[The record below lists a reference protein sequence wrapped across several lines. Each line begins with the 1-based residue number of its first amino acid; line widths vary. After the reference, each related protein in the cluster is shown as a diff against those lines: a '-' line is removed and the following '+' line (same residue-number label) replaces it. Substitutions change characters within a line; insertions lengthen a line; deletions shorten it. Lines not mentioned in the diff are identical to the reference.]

1 MKKEKIVNRIAV
13 LGIVIALIFS
23 LVLVYFP
30 EIFKLEEAS
39 INFSYEDELFD
50 KTKIMTVDIQMD
62 EDDWQDMLDNAIS
75 EEYYTCDIVV
85 NGVTYKNVGIR
96 PKGNTSLS
104 QVYSDDTTDRYSFKV
119 EFDHYVDNQTCNGLD
134 KLVLNNLMSDA
145 TYMKEYISYDIMSYL
160 GVPSSLYAYA
170 SISVN
175 GENWGLYLALEGM
188 EESFAERNFG
198 SSYGNLYK
206 PEGSLGMGGN
216 KENFDKADMNF
227 ELPNAVDDS
236 TGQAQSETQGNKTD
250 APSDTSVMTESDN
263 PTGLSTE
270 AGTDIQEKTSDSEKQ
285 SETQTEAS
293 DSEKESGI
301 QTEASDSEKESGT
314 QGETLDSKNQSEN
327 PQTDKENQSTDQFPQ
342 GGRFTQNGEF
352 PQNGEF
358 SQKGNGGFGGGMNS
372 SSGGEDL
379 AYVDDEISSYSTIF
393 ESSVFDTT
401 DEDYKRVIEALKN
414 LSNGTDLETYIDVD
428 EVLRYIASNVF
439 LANDDSYFGTMLH
452 NYYLYEKNGKLSM
465 LPWDYNLAFGGFQSS
480 DATSLVNRPIDTVVS
495 GTTLEARPMI
505 GKLLEV
511 EEYKEQYHAYLDE
524 LISGYF
530 ESGQFEK
537 TITEIESLISPYVE
551 NDPTAFYTYDEF
563 KTAVSNLK
571 EFCLLRAESIRGQL
585 DGTIPS
591 TEEEQENNEDALID
605 ASSVSIQAMGTQG
618 GGNKGGGN
626 RGDMQGFPG
635 GEQGD
640 VQGFPGGQ
648 QGEIQGGPG
657 GQQGNTQG
665 FPGGQQGDMQG
676 IPSGEQDDT
685 QGVADGLKSDTQGVS
700 GNQQS
705 DTQGVTAGQQGNLQE
720 NQGEQQSNQQS
731 NEQNEVDGQQNN
743 SQQDQSNQQSDIQGN
758 QSNQQSDTQGNQ
770 SNQPGAFGGQ
780 QGGMQGKQPGN
791 MQDTKPNNMPGNNSN
806 IEGSGMSNSQDTQQ
820 ALIVSGGCILVMCI
834 CILFAKKFHRRKY
847 HI

>member
-216 KENFDKADMNF
+216 KENFDKADMNL
-227 ELPNAVDDS
+227 ELPNAMD
-236 TGQAQSETQGNKTD
+236 N
-250 APSDTSVMTESDN
+250 SD
-263 PTGLSTE
+263 
-270 AGTDIQEKTSDSEKQ
+270 KQ
-285 SETQTEAS
+285 SET
-293 DSEKESGI
+293 

-379 AYVDDEISSYSTIF
+379 AYVNDEISSYSTIF

-551 NDPTAFYTYDEF
+551 NDPIAFYTYDEF

-591 TEEEQENNEDALID
+591 TEEEQENNADALID

-626 RGDMQGFPG
+626 HG
-635 GEQGD
+635 
-640 VQGFPGGQ
+640 
-648 QGEIQGGPG
+648 
-657 GQQGNTQG
+657 
-665 FPGGQQGDMQG
+665 
-676 IPSGEQDDT
+676 
-685 QGVADGLKSDTQGVS
+685 
-700 GNQQS
+700 
-705 DTQGVTAGQQGNLQE
+705 
-720 NQGEQQSNQQS
+720 
-731 NEQNEVDGQQNN
+731 
-743 SQQDQSNQQSDIQGN
+743 DIQGN

-820 ALIVSGGCILVMCI
+820 ALIVSAGCILIMCI

>member
-216 KENFDKADMNF
+216 KENFDKADMNL
-227 ELPNAVDDS
+227 ELPNAMD
-236 TGQAQSETQGNKTD
+236 N
-250 APSDTSVMTESDN
+250 SD
-263 PTGLSTE
+263 
-270 AGTDIQEKTSDSEKQ
+270 KQ
-285 SETQTEAS
+285 SET
-293 DSEKESGI
+293 

-352 PQNGEF
+352 PQNEEF

-379 AYVDDEISSYSTIF
+379 AYVNDEISSYSTIF

-591 TEEEQENNEDALID
+591 TEEEQENNADALID

-626 RGDMQGFPG
+626 HG
-635 GEQGD
+635 
-640 VQGFPGGQ
+640 
-648 QGEIQGGPG
+648 
-657 GQQGNTQG
+657 
-665 FPGGQQGDMQG
+665 
-676 IPSGEQDDT
+676 
-685 QGVADGLKSDTQGVS
+685 
-700 GNQQS
+700 
-705 DTQGVTAGQQGNLQE
+705 
-720 NQGEQQSNQQS
+720 
-731 NEQNEVDGQQNN
+731 
-743 SQQDQSNQQSDIQGN
+743 DIQGN

-820 ALIVSGGCILVMCI
+820 ALIVSAGCILIMCI

>member
-216 KENFDKADMNF
+216 KENFDKADMNL
-227 ELPNAVDDS
+227 ELPNAMD
-236 TGQAQSETQGNKTD
+236 N
-250 APSDTSVMTESDN
+250 SD
-263 PTGLSTE
+263 
-270 AGTDIQEKTSDSEKQ
+270 KQ
-285 SETQTEAS
+285 SET
-293 DSEKESGI
+293 

-379 AYVDDEISSYSTIF
+379 AYVNDEISSYSTIF

-591 TEEEQENNEDALID
+591 TEEEQENNADALID

-626 RGDMQGFPG
+626 HG
-635 GEQGD
+635 
-640 VQGFPGGQ
+640 
-648 QGEIQGGPG
+648 
-657 GQQGNTQG
+657 
-665 FPGGQQGDMQG
+665 
-676 IPSGEQDDT
+676 
-685 QGVADGLKSDTQGVS
+685 
-700 GNQQS
+700 
-705 DTQGVTAGQQGNLQE
+705 
-720 NQGEQQSNQQS
+720 
-731 NEQNEVDGQQNN
+731 
-743 SQQDQSNQQSDIQGN
+743 DIQGN

-820 ALIVSGGCILVMCI
+820 ALIVSAGCILIMCI

>member
-62 EDDWQDMLDNAIS
+62 EDDWKDMLDNAIS

-227 ELPNAVDDS
+227 ELPNAMD
-236 TGQAQSETQGNKTD
+236 N
-250 APSDTSVMTESDN
+250 SD
-263 PTGLSTE
+263 
-270 AGTDIQEKTSDSEKQ
+270 KQ
-285 SETQTEAS
+285 SET
-293 DSEKESGI
+293 

-327 PQTDKENQSTDQFPQ
+327 SQTDKENQSTDQFPQ
-342 GGRFTQNGEF
+342 GGRFTQNGDF
-352 PQNGEF
+352 PQNGEIP
-358 SQKGNGGFGGGMNS
+358 QKGNGGFGGGMNS

-591 TEEEQENNEDALID
+591 TEEEQENNEDVLID

-640 VQGFPGGQ
+640 MQGFPGGQ
-648 QGEIQGGPG
+648 QGDIQGAPG

-665 FPGGQQGDMQG
+665 FPGREQGDMQG

-685 QGVADGLKSDTQGVS
+685 QGVADGLQSDTQGES
-700 GNQQS
+700 SSQQNV
-705 DTQGVTAGQQGNLQE
+705 TQGVTAGQQGNLQE

-820 ALIVSGGCILVMCI
+820 ALIVSAGCILIMCI

>member
-216 KENFDKADMNF
+216 KENFDKADMNL
-227 ELPNAVDDS
+227 ELPNA
-236 TGQAQSETQGNKTD
+236 
-250 APSDTSVMTESDN
+250 MDN
-263 PTGLSTE
+263 
-270 AGTDIQEKTSDSEKQ
+270 SEKQ

-293 DSEKESGI
+293 DSEKESG
-301 QTEASDSEKESGT
+301 T
-314 QGETLDSKNQSEN
+314 QEETLDSKNQSEN
-327 PQTDKENQSTDQFPQ
+327 SQTDKENQSTDQFPQ
-342 GGRFTQNGEF
+342 GGRFTQNGDF
-352 PQNGEF
+352 PQNGEIP
-358 SQKGNGGFGGGMNS
+358 QKGNGGFGGGMNS

-635 GEQGD
+635 G
-640 VQGFPGGQ
+640 Q

-743 SQQDQSNQQSDIQGN
+743 SQQNQSNQQSDIQGN

>member
-23 LVLVYFP
+23 LVLMYFP

-160 GVPSSLYAYA
+160 GIPSSLYAYA

-216 KENFDKADMNF
+216 KENFDKADMNL
-227 ELPNAVDDS
+227 ELPNAVD
-236 TGQAQSETQGNKTD
+236 N
-250 APSDTSVMTESDN
+250 
-263 PTGLSTE
+263 
-270 AGTDIQEKTSDSEKQ
+270 SEKQ

-293 DSEKESGI
+293 DSEKESG
-301 QTEASDSEKESGT
+301 T
-314 QGETLDSKNQSEN
+314 QEETLDSKNQSEN
-327 PQTDKENQSTDQFPQ
+327 SQTDKENQSTDQFPQ
-342 GGRFTQNGEF
+342 GGRFTQNGDF
-352 PQNGEF
+352 PQNGEIP
-358 SQKGNGGFGGGMNS
+358 QKGNGGFGGGMNS

-635 GEQGD
+635 G
-640 VQGFPGGQ
+640 Q

-665 FPGGQQGDMQG
+665 FPSGQQGDMQG

-743 SQQDQSNQQSDIQGN
+743 SQQNQSNQQSDIQGN

>member
-75 EEYYTCDIVV
+75 EEYYSCDIVV

-160 GVPSSLYAYA
+160 GIPSSLYAYA

-216 KENFDKADMNF
+216 KENFDKADMNL
-227 ELPNAVDDS
+227 ELPNA
-236 TGQAQSETQGNKTD
+236 
-250 APSDTSVMTESDN
+250 MDN
-263 PTGLSTE
+263 
-270 AGTDIQEKTSDSEKQ
+270 SEKQ

-293 DSEKESGI
+293 DSEKESG
-301 QTEASDSEKESGT
+301 T
-314 QGETLDSKNQSEN
+314 QEETLDSKNQSEN
-327 PQTDKENQSTDQFPQ
+327 SQTDKENQSTDQFPQ
-342 GGRFTQNGEF
+342 GGRFTQNGDF
-352 PQNGEF
+352 PQNGEIP
-358 SQKGNGGFGGGMNS
+358 QKGNGGFGGGMNS

-640 VQGFPGGQ
+640 MQGFPGGQ
-648 QGEIQGGPG
+648 QGDIQGAPG

-665 FPGGQQGDMQG
+665 FPGREQGDMQG

-685 QGVADGLKSDTQGVS
+685 QGVADGLQSDTQGES
-700 GNQQS
+700 SSQQNV
-705 DTQGVTAGQQGNLQE
+705 TQGVTAGQQGNLQE

-820 ALIVSGGCILVMCI
+820 ALIVSAGCILIMCI